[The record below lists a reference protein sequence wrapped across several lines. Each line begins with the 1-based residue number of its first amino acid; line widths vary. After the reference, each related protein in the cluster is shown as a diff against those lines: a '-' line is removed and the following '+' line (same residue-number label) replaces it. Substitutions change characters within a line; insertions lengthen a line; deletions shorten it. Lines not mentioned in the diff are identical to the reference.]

1 MEYLCCCRC
10 IYDTEEKNIKKSIVK
25 LTDIIVSSSS
35 NIEETTNVEAN
46 AKSNAVGSNTVGSNT
61 EANAVEV
68 TDDDDFNIVT
78 NEDYGDIQPSTE
90 NAANNN
96 NNKIIFASSS
106 IKDYF
111 KKD

>member
-35 NIEETTNVEAN
+35 NIEETANVEAESNAN
-46 AKSNAVGSNTVGSNT
+46 AKSNAKS
-61 EANAVEV
+61 NAVEAI
-68 TDDDDFNIVT
+68 DDDEFNIVT

-90 NAANNN
+90 NASNNN

>member
-35 NIEETTNVEAN
+35 NIEETANVEET
-46 AKSNAVGSNTVGSNT
+46 AKSNAVGSNT

>member
-1 MEYLCCCRC
+1 MEYCIKYLCCCRC
-10 IYDTEEKNIKKSIVK
+10 IYDTEEANIKKSIVK
-25 LTDIIVSSSS
+25 LTEVVVDSS
-35 NIEETTNVEAN
+35 TTASASAQAEAKTDAKTDAKTEAKTE
-46 AKSNAVGSNTVGSNT
+46 AKSD
-61 EANAVEV
+61 
-68 TDDDDFNIVT
+68 DDDDFNIVT

-90 NAANNN
+90 NTIN

>member
-35 NIEETTNVEAN
+35 NIEETANVEA
-46 AKSNAVGSNTVGSNT
+46 KSNT
-61 EANAVEV
+61 EANANAVEV

-90 NAANNN
+90 NAAANNN

>member
-1 MEYLCCCRC
+1 MYTDIMEYLCCCRC
-10 IYDTEEKNIKKSIVK
+10 IYDTEEKNMKKSIVK

-35 NIEETTNVEAN
+35 NIEETANVE
-46 AKSNAVGSNTVGSNT
+46 AKSNANT

>member
-25 LTDIIVSSSS
+25 LTDIIISSSS
-35 NIEETTNVEAN
+35 NIEETANVEAN
-46 AKSNAVGSNTVGSNT
+46 ENAKSNTEANA

-68 TDDDDFNIVT
+68 TDDDDFNMVT
-78 NEDYGDIQPSTE
+78 NEDYGDIQPRTE